1 MLTGYFHEA
10 EPILYQLLELV
21 GKGRMT
27 ISLVVAHWLLGSIN
41 YEWNRLEAAS
51 QHFSAVFEL
60 RYGGQFMMV
69 KDSMMA
75 LALIYQTQGMAEKAN
90 DTLAA
95 LRRFSLEVGI
105 TDRLYEIDSLEARLA
120 AIQGDPSQAI
130 RWAETVHLDVPPGTF
145 LFLEVPI
152 MTKARVL
159 IAQGTDAS
167 LWEAVQLLQAL
178 LARAES
184 THNAYRQIGILAHL
198 ALAYQAQGQPG
209 DALEVIERSLRLAQP
224 GGFIRTFV
232 DLGPSM
238 ASLLYR
244 LAERG
249 TMPERINRYIRRVLA
264 AFPRAEGQAA
274 MVRDVREKARAEL
287 IEPLTERE
295 SEILLFLFRGLR
307 NKEIARE
314 LSISPRTVKRH
325 TINLYAKLD
334 VHSRKEA
341 VARARSLGILPL
353 D

>member
-1 MLTGYFHEA
+1 
-10 EPILYQLLELV
+10 
-21 GKGRMT
+21 MT
-27 ISLVVAHWLLGSIN
+27 ISLVVAHWLLGRIN

-95 LRRFSLEVGI
+95 LHRFAVEAGI
-105 TDRLYEIDSLEARLA
+105 TDRLYEIDSLMARLA

-167 LWEAVQLLQAL
+167 LWEAVQLLQGL

-198 ALAYQAQGQPG
+198 ALAYQAQGQSG
-209 DALEVIERSLRLAQP
+209 DALEVIERSVRLAQP

-249 TMPERINRYIRRVLA
+249 TMPEHINRYVRRVLA

-295 SEILLFLFRGLR
+295 SEILFFLFRGLR

-325 TINLYAKLD
+325 TANLYGKLH

-341 VARARSLGILPL
+341 VTRARSLGILSS